1 MDGASLY
8 WAWAWAGNLLL
19 GILVGA
25 FGTLIGAGGGFILVP
40 VLLLLHPERSPDRVA
55 AMSLAVVFF
64 NAFSGTAAYARMKRI
79 DYRAGVVFALATVPG
94 AILGALTTA
103 FLARRTFNV
112 IMGVVLLIAG
122 AALFFWPTPPG
133 RKAGTSAGGAPLDG
147 ETFLRAKPYSLK
159 LGIAI
164 SLVVGFVSS
173 LLGVGGGIIHV
184 PAMAYV
190 LGFPVH
196 IATATSHFI
205 LVVTALTGTLVH
217 IFKGQFGNVA
227 ELVPLA
233 VGVIAGAQVGAWV
246 SQKVHGHW
254 IVRGLAVALAAV
266 GIRLLTMGV

>member
-8 WAWAWAGNLLL
+8 WAWAGNLLL
-19 GILVGA
+19 GIVVGA

-40 VLLLLHPERSPDRVA
+40 LLLLLHPDRSPDMVA
-55 AMSLAVVFF
+55 AMSLAIVFF
-64 NAFSGTAAYARMKRI
+64 NALSGTTAYARMKRI
-79 DYRAGVVFALATVPG
+79 DYRAGIVFALATVPG
-94 AILGALTTA
+94 AILGALATG
-103 FLARRTFNV
+103 FLARRTFNA
-112 IMGVVLLIAG
+112 IMGVVLLAVA
-122 AALFFWPTPPG
+122 AALFCWPTPPG
-133 RKAGTSAGGAPLDG
+133 RKGGQGAAGAPLDG
-147 ETFLRAKPYSLK
+147 GTFLRAKPYSLK
-159 LGIAI
+159 LGVAI

-196 IATATSHFI
+196 VATATSHFI
-205 LVVTALTGTLVH
+205 LMVTALTGTLVH
-217 IFKGQFGNVA
+217 VFEGHFAHVG

-254 IVRGLAVALAAV
+254 IVRGLAIALAAV